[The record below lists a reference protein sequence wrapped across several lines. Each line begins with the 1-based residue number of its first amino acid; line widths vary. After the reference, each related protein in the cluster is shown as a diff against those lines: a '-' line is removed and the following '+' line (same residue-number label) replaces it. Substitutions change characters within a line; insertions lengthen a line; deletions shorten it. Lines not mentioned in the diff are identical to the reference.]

1 MDNIHVEY
9 TLNVMAP
16 YYTGNDTVNDSV
28 VLICTVINYAKII
41 NSLRYN
47 YCIGP
52 IEDNIHNYTYYI
64 STMLINSFKREIK
77 CTLPVIIISLWF
89 LYIQLSNVHTVQST
103 LIQWDKVDKSRFMCS
118 SHHKMH

>member
-1 MDNIHVEY
+1 MDNICIEY

-16 YYTGNDTVNDSV
+16 YYTVNDTVNDSV

-52 IEDNIHNYTYYI
+52 IEDSIHNYSYYI
-64 STMLINSFKREIK
+64 STMLINSFKREINVRFLLLLFL
-77 CTLPVIIISLWF
+77 CGF

-103 LIQWDKVDKSRFMCS
+103 LIQ
-118 SHHKMH
+118 

>member
-1 MDNIHVEY
+1 MDDIHIEY

-16 YYTGNDTVNDSV
+16 YYTVNDTVNDSV

-52 IEDNIHNYTYYI
+52 IEDNIHNYSYYI
-64 STMLINSFKREIK
+64 STMLINSFKREINVRFLLLLFL
-77 CTLPVIIISLWF
+77 CGF

-103 LIQWDKVDKSRFMCS
+103 LIQ
-118 SHHKMH
+118 

>member
-103 LIQWDKVDKSRFMCS
+103 LIQ
-118 SHHKMH
+118 